1 MTFLTAATRYLN
13 LTLEGGEK
21 IFYREAG
28 STESPTVLLL
38 HGFPTSSH
46 QFRDLIPR
54 LAPKY
59 RVIAP
64 DFPGYGFT
72 EVPSGYSYTF
82 DNLANTIDEF
92 LEKIPQPPQKYSIYI
107 FDYGAP
113 VGLRLALKHPDRI
126 QAILSQNGNAYDEG
140 LGAFWDP
147 IRAVWE
153 NKNDETLAGI
163 SYLVE
168 YNATK
173 WQYENGTSDLSTVG
187 PEFYT
192 LDQTHMDRPGNKD
205 IQVALLYD
213 YRNNLPLY
221 PKFQEYFRKSQVPL
235 LAAWGKNDAIFVP
248 PGAEAFKRDLPNA
261 KVELLDGGHFV
272 SVTHT
277 AQLAKLILDFLKDNN
292 IS

>member
-235 LAAWGKNDAIFVP
+235 LAAWAKNDAIFVP